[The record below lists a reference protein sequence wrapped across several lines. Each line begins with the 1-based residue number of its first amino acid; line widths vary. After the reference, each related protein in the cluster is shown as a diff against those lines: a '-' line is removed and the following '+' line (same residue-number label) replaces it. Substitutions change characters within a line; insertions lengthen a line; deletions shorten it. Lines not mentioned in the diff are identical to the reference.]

1 MKTVYV
7 FMLLLAVLAVGTSR
21 ADTVKHTVR
30 IACVP
35 EAGLLHLES
44 GYLHDSVA
52 YGPASMTERDAVLAR
67 AGFHDPHHLA
77 VSCALGGVTYS
88 MTATQDETSGRMC
101 GGDPEVYVT
110 VTRDG
115 QPFLTDVVF
124 GNSCHALPSVES
136 MTVGDG
142 PRSWRG
148 RETRMCYLSGKDGGP
163 AFCDW
168 TFGAPAQFTQRFPID
183 QARLAKIGLHEERR

>member
-1 MKTVYV
+1 
-7 FMLLLAVLAVGTSR
+7 MLLLALVTGTSR

-44 GYLHDSVA
+44 GYLHDSMA
-52 YGPASMTERDAVLAR
+52 SGPASTTDRNAVLAQ

-77 VSCALGGVTYS
+77 VSCVLGGVTYLVS
-88 MTATQDETSGRMC
+88 ATQDETSNRMC

-115 QPFLTDVVF
+115 QPFLTNVVF
-124 GNSCHALPSVES
+124 GDSCYALPSVES
-136 MTVGDG
+136 VVVGDG
-142 PRSWRG
+142 PASWRG
-148 RETRMCYLSGKDGGP
+148 RETRMCYMTGKEGGP

-168 TFGAPAQFTQRFPID
+168 TFGAPAQFARRFPID
-183 QARLAKIGLHEERR
+183 QGRLAKIALREERR